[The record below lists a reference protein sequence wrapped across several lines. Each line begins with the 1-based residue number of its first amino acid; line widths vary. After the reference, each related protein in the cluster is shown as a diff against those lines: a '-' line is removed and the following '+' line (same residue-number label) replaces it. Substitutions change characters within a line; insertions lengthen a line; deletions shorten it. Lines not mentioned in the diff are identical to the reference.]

1 MLLSDPFMAPT
12 SFEAPDKY
20 PSPEKL
26 MKISN
31 KLEDYDPYASDLF
44 SIGMSMLEMTTDSKL
59 ERVYK
64 RNHTI
69 NQSALI

>member
-1 MLLSDPFMAPT
+1 
-12 SFEAPDKY
+12 
-20 PSPEKL
+20 